1 MLRIFLLCVFLSLP
15 SFSPVSFARSG
26 GGHTSSSGHS
36 SGGGSYGGSHSGYG
50 GGYVGGGYGDGYSGS
65 DEPFNPV
72 IFILA
77 LLFTGFL
84 VICIRRAKRNA
95 GEDRAAELLHRAK
108 MENQSGGDSESSSFQ
123 AEEIQKIDPHFSI
136 PAFLDFVYS
145 LYGMIHKMRG
155 EKRINEL
162 SAYLAPGPMK
172 QLEALSP
179 LVNEVKGI
187 VISSLR
193 LKSSSEQND
202 DLTVEV
208 QFTANY
214 TEVVSGKAD
223 QSYYSEEIFLFQ
235 KKKSTVSLIPSKMRV
250 ISCPNCGAPPAFSS
264 DGKCSACGA
273 IISRGDFNWSL
284 EEITGSRV
292 QTPPLLTETV
302 EEEGTDLPTLFAPD
316 LTQKEIAFAAKYP
329 DFKFSQFKARA
340 SEAYFASQKAWT
352 ERKWELVRPYESE
365 NIFQMHQ
372 YWMNEYQ
379 KQGLVNVLKDVQ
391 LLNIEAVK
399 LETDAFFESMTVRM
413 YGSMIDYT
421 MDEKTNRTVAGDSSS
436 TRDFTEYW
444 TFIRSA
450 NYSGNKKFDTG
461 CPACGAP
468 LKISQAGHC
477 EYCKALVTSGEFD
490 WVLSQ
495 IEQDES
501 YQG

>member
-250 ISCPNCGAPPAFSS
+250 ISCPNCGAPPAF
-264 DGKCSACGA
+264 
-273 IISRGDFNWSL
+273 
-284 EEITGSRV
+284 
-292 QTPPLLTETV
+292 
-302 EEEGTDLPTLFAPD
+302 APD